1 MVQAGKPS
9 PLELHALSRPR
20 PIVVGYLEG
29 PAGTNALQAAAA
41 EARLRGAP
49 LSVVHK
55 LVGTEAPE
63 VFASAESAEEHRRT
77 VMARV
82 LAVAHDV
89 APDLEQV
96 DARVTTAPIAEELI
110 VASRT
115 ALLLVLGV
123 TTNHATT
130 AALLDTVPREV
141 VRHAH
146 CPVLLV
152 PPTSPAQPPNRL
164 VCGLD
169 RSASSI
175 DALHWA
181 AKEADLRGITVLA
194 VEVRPATRDGRTPD
208 PEEVSLSNW
217 VRMHL
222 PSASTTVVCSSETG
236 PAGRR
241 LLEIA
246 TESNGMLVI
255 GSHSPGR
262 RLGRSVVRTVTSQS
276 KVPVV
281 VVPHAE
287 PIRNR
292 EELPR

>member
-20 PIVVGYLEG
+20 PVVVGYLEG
-29 PAGTNALQAAAA
+29 PAGTNALRAAAA

-49 LSVVHK
+49 LSLVHK

-63 VFASAESAEEHRRT
+63 VFASAESAEERRRAAT
-77 VMARV
+77 SRV
-82 LAVAHDV
+82 LAVAHEV
-89 APDLEQV
+89 APDLEHV

-110 VASRT
+110 VASRS

-123 TTNHATT
+123 TTTHATT

-146 CPVLLV
+146 CPIILV
-152 PPTSPAQPPNRL
+152 PPTWPTKAPSR
-164 VCGLD
+164 VICGLD
-169 RSASSI
+169 RSTSSI

-194 VEVRPATRDGRTPD
+194 VEVRPAGRDGRAAD

-222 PSASTTVVCSSETG
+222 PSVSTTVVCSSESG

-281 VVPHAE
+281 VVPHSE
-287 PIRNR
+287 PIRSR
-292 EELPR
+292 AEPSK

>member
-1 MVQAGKPS
+1 MTHVAKPS

-20 PIVVGYLEG
+20 PVIVGYLEG
-29 PAGTNALQAAAA
+29 PAGTNALRTGAA

-49 LSVVHK
+49 LVVVHK
-55 LVGTEAPE
+55 LVGAEAPE
-63 VFASAESAEEHRRT
+63 VFGSIESAEERRHAA
-77 VMARV
+77 VSRV
-82 LAVAHDV
+82 TAIAHEV
-89 APDLEQV
+89 APDLEHI

-110 VASRT
+110 VASRS

-146 CPVLLV
+146 CPVILV
-152 PPTSPAQPPNRL
+152 PPAAQSPSPSRL

-169 RSASSI
+169 RSTASI

-194 VEVRPATRDGRTPD
+194 VEVRTPSRDGRPADPD
-208 PEEVSLSNW
+208 EVSLSNW

-236 PAGRR
+236 PAGHR
-241 LLEIA
+241 LLELAIDNNA
-246 TESNGMLVI
+246 MLVI
-255 GSHSPGR
+255 GTHSPGR
-262 RLGRSVVRTVTSQS
+262 RLGRSVVRTLTSQS

-281 VVPHAE
+281 VVPHAD
-287 PIRNR
+287 PIRNH
-292 EELPR
+292 EALPR